1 MRPELKTHM
10 EALLTRLPED
20 LLSRKGTVF
29 FSEADT
35 LFNGYGV
42 YLLGANPGGEP
53 DDQDFT
59 IQKSLENFGEHD
71 THNAYI
77 SEYFKDPERKLQ
89 NTFQKNIQ
97 YIFDSLNLNLKNTC
111 GSNIVF
117 ERSKSFKDI
126 SKKLIPVCFKAHKY
140 IINTILKPSVIIAIG
155 KNSYEILKNKW
166 NDDVWDEI
174 VFKSDTGEDLGPCA
188 PAYVQSKDAKKVLL
202 YIPHP
207 SYGRWFCKYSGNPK
221 IAEAMAGIIADV
233 RSKRATNIPLEW
245 NFS

>member
-1 MRPELKTHM
+1 MRPELKKHM
-10 EALLTRLPED
+10 EALLLRLPEP
-20 LLSRKGTVF
+20 LRSRKGTVF
-29 FSEADT
+29 FSEAHT

-53 DDQDFT
+53 EEQDFT
-59 IQKSLENFGEHD
+59 IQESLRNFGQPG

-117 ERSKSFKDI
+117 ERSKRFKDI
-126 SKKLIPVCFKAHKY
+126 SKKLIPKYFEAHKY

-155 KNSYEILKNKW
+155 KNSYNILKNKW
-166 NDDVWDEI
+166 NDDLWDER
-174 VFKSDTGEDLGPCA
+174 VFKSDSKEDLGSGT
-188 PAYVQSKDAKKVLL
+188 PAHVQSKDAKKVLL

-221 IAEAMAGIIADV
+221 IAEAMSGIIADV
-233 RSKRATNIPLEW
+233 RSKRATNIQLEW
-245 NFS
+245 SFS